1 MNKENRL
8 SKKIISVLMCI
19 AIIFGIAVPLYMSA
33 FSENS
38 QQGSGS
44 GVEGLETSKVYDPVS
59 KTLKLETY
67 VTGETIT
74 TYTSKVI
81 SDIVLVLDITDSMKD
96 KLDTASTL
104 AKLNTWRKDLPR
116 VYRYQQGLLRSNDW
130 YVRWNE
136 SLNRW
141 EVCNKDGEWIE
152 LTEKMINSHDVRY
165 ERMSALKIAVVDFI
179 KSVADANT
187 YDEKATNADNCRIS
201 IATFPS
207 FKNNNKELSPLV
219 PVGKDKDGNLTAQT
233 EELISKVL
241 NTDWV
246 NSGTAQSTGLK
257 QGLLE
262 YDSYSKNKDKMML
275 LFTDGDPNS
284 ENASDDTTSQYNV
297 GIDKAYEVKHAFDK
311 TEKDYEGTTVDKE
324 RIQHDKEYGSVEL
337 FTVGMFD
344 SKNTSRDNYM
354 NYMSSRFPNAKSM
367 STKGTENKDKQYYY
381 RVDESSS
388 LSTIFEIISKDVK
401 TPKASNEML
410 TKETILRDIISDE
423 FTIDEESDSIHV
435 YKQKYLGNNQWGER
449 TELQQGTKAQAEADE
464 NIVYVD
470 NSTDAKTVDV
480 TGFDYSANWCG
491 IGTDGQPRGYKLV
504 VTIPIK
510 PVDGAAGGTGVNT
523 NDPESGIIDPSG
535 NKSETFTPP
544 KTDIPT
550 DVVVKKVLAGNTPQS
565 SKFTV
570 DITAS
575 AHIIPGEFV
584 DVDGYQQSKTEE
596 KDYTG
601 IVFDKN
607 HLTYDGVTGLL
618 VASADRPSKVT
629 VTEKAVPEGYEVT
642 FTDNKGHTSGAI
654 TANGGDVSYTF
665 DVADGLEITVTNNK
679 VTANNAMVT
688 FKNSASGN
696 MSNIGDEFT
705 LGGTYYSGNKE
716 KTLSGKLKDGE
727 EKVVEDIDFGSTFY
741 FYQSTPTG
749 YAPVEVKVN
758 GKSVQPDKN
767 GIYTITVD
775 EDTTVELIN
784 VNNQNVNVGLI
795 LEFVPYIV
803 ILAVV
808 IAGIA
813 VVVLKKKKTEID

>member
-44 GVEGLETSKVYDPVS
+44 GVEGLETSKAYDPVS

-275 LFTDGDPNS
+275 LFTDGDPNA

-297 GIDKAYEVKHAFDK
+297 GIDQAYKVKHAYND
-311 TEKDYEGTTVDKE
+311 EDGQ
-324 RIQHDKEYGSVEL
+324 IEL

-367 STKGTENKDKQYYY
+367 STKGTENTSKQYYY

-401 TPKASNEML
+401 TPKASNETL
-410 TKETILRDIISDE
+410 NTETVLRDVISDE

-435 YKQKYLGNNQWGER
+435 FKQKYLGNNQWGER
-449 TELQQGTKAQAEADE
+449 TELQQGTESQAKDNE

-470 NSTDAKTVDV
+470 NTTDPKTVDV
-480 TGFDYSANWCG
+480 KGFDYSANWCG

-510 PVDGAAGGTGVNT
+510 PVDGAAGGTGINT
-523 NDPESGIIDPSG
+523 NGPGSGIITPDG
-535 NKSETFTPP
+535 TKSEFIPP

-550 DVVVKKVLAGNTPQS
+550 NVVVKKVFAGNTPQS
-565 SKFTV
+565 AKFTV
-570 DITAS
+570 DITVS
-575 AHIIPGEFV
+575 AHIKPGEFV

-596 KDYTG
+596 KTYTG

-665 DVADGLEITVTNNK
+665 DVVDGLEITVTNNK
-679 VTANNAMVT
+679 VTANNATVT

-705 LGGTYYSGNKE
+705 LGGTYKSGNKE

-758 GKSVQPDKN
+758 GESVQPDKN

-775 EDTTVELIN
+775 EDTTIELIN